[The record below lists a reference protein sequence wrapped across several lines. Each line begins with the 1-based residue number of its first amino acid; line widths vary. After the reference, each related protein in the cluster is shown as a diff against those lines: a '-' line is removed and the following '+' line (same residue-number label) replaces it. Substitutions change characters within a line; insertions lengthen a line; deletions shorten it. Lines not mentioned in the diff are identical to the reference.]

1 MTRTVSTARMVS
13 FLVLLAILVT
23 IGILFIRVMAN
34 FLLPMFLAVLL
45 VVIFQPVHQWF
56 RANFNGH
63 DRLAAICTT
72 TAIILIVLLPLLL
85 IGFNATTEGIRLY
98 RNTIGEPGGAASRNP
113 AAVQVGRSDDTETTE
128 KPVQPEAPPEKI
140 FSPQEAANLLVQ
152 LAGKAGVSLSHTE
165 VEATVREKI
174 KAWLGPIVVS
184 SARFTGAFLVGLI
197 VMIISLYYFLADGPW
212 MIRRIMQLSP
222 LDSRYEQQ
230 LVDEFGR
237 ISRAVVL
244 ATLLSAITQ
253 GLLAGVGYYFAGT
266 HSVFLLT
273 FLTMLLA
280 MVPFVGATAVWM
292 PVTLWIF
299 FVEERVGA
307 AILLGVYGAAV
318 VSMADNVIKPI
329 VLHGRSNLHP
339 LLALL
344 SVLGGVNAMGPI
356 GIFVGPMV
364 VAFLY
369 ALLNMFQQE
378 VEGLGDATAVNA
390 LDTGMAMIVAGP
402 AVAAEA
408 ATAESVPD
416 ANAVAPSEP
425 PGDPDPSTAAA
436 QLRRRRR
443 RRGRR

>member
-1 MTRTVSTARMVS
+1 MTRTVSMTRMVS

-45 VVIFQPVHQWF
+45 VVIFQPIHQWF
-56 RANFNGH
+56 RAQFGGR
-63 DRLAAICTT
+63 DRLAAIVTT
-72 TAIILIVLLPLLL
+72 AAIILIVLLPLLL
-85 IGFNATTEGIRLY
+85 IGFNATAEGIRLY
-98 RNTIGEPGGAASRNP
+98 RNTIGEPGTVASRD
-113 AAVQVGRSDDTETTE
+113 AAVLQVGRGDRADAMESSH
-128 KPVQPEAPPEKI
+128 QPETAAERI
-140 FSPQEAANLLVQ
+140 FSPHEAANLLVR
-152 LAGKAGVSLSHTE
+152 LAGKAGLSLSHTD
-165 VEATVREKI
+165 VESMVREKI
-174 KAWLGPIVVS
+174 KAWLGPVVVG
-184 SARFTGAFLVGLI
+184 SAKFTGAFLVGLV

-212 MIRRIMQLSP
+212 MVRRIMQLSP

-244 ATLLSAITQ
+244 ATLLSAIAQ
-253 GLLAGVGYYFAGT
+253 GLLAGVGYYFAGA

-280 MVPFVGATAVWM
+280 MVPFVGATAVWL

-299 FVEERVGA
+299 FVEERLGT
-307 AILLGVYGAAV
+307 AIFLGLYGAAV

-378 VEGLGDATAVNA
+378 VERLGDMTAVSA
-390 LDTGMAMIVAGP
+390 EMAGPSAVVAP

-408 ATAESVPD
+408 ATAEVSPD
-416 ANAVAPSEP
+416 AAAEAVPPSEP
-425 PGDPDPSTAAA
+425 PGEPDPSTAAV
-436 QLRRRRR
+436 QFRRRRR
-443 RRGRR
+443 RRR

>member
-1 MTRTVSTARMVS
+1 MTRTVSMTRMVS

-23 IGILFIRVMAN
+23 IGILFIRVMAD

-56 RANFNGH
+56 RAMFNGR
-63 DRLAAICTT
+63 DRLAAILTT

-113 AAVQVGRSDDTETTE
+113 AAVQVGRSDGTETME
-128 KPVQPEAPPEKI
+128 KPGQPETPPERI
-140 FSPQEAANLLVQ
+140 FSPHEAANLLVQ
-152 LAGKAGVSLSHTE
+152 LAGKAGLSLSHTE

-253 GLLAGVGYYFAGT
+253 GLLAGVGYYFAGA

-280 MVPFVGATAVWM
+280 MVPFVGATAVWL

-307 AILLGVYGAAV
+307 AILLGAYGAAV

-378 VEGLGDATAVNA
+378 VERLGDMTAVNA
-390 LDTGMAMIVAGP
+390 EMVGLPM
-402 AVAAEA
+402 AAEA
-408 ATAESVPD
+408 ATAEVVPD
-416 ANAVAPSEP
+416 AAAEAVPLSEP
-425 PGDPDPSTAAA
+425 PGEPDPSTAAV
-436 QLRRRRR
+436 QFRRRRR
-443 RRGRR
+443 RRR

>member
-1 MTRTVSTARMVS
+1 MTGTVSMTRVVS

-45 VVIFQPVHQWF
+45 VVIFQPIHQWF
-56 RANFNGH
+56 RAQFGGR
-63 DRLAAICTT
+63 DRLAAIATT
-72 TAIILIVLLPLLL
+72 AAIILIVLLPLLL

-98 RNTIGEPGGAASRNP
+98 RNTIGEPETAASRDA
-113 AAVQVGRSDDTETTE
+113 AAVQVGRGDQAEAMES
-128 KPVQPEAPPEKI
+128 PHQPETPAERI
-140 FSPQEAANLLVQ
+140 FSPHEVATLLVQ
-152 LAGKAGVSLSHTE
+152 LAGKAGLSLSHTE
-165 VEATVREKI
+165 VEVTVRDKI
-174 KAWLGPIVVS
+174 KAWLGPVVVG
-184 SARFTGAFLVGLI
+184 SAKFTGAFLVGLV

-212 MIRRIMQLSP
+212 MVRRVMQLSP
-222 LDSRYEQQ
+222 LDSHYEQQ
-230 LVDEFGR
+230 LVDEFSR

-253 GLLAGVGYYFAGT
+253 GLLAGVGYYFAGA

-280 MVPFVGATAVWM
+280 MVPFVGATAVWL

-299 FVEERVGA
+299 FVEERTGA
-307 AILLGVYGAAV
+307 ALFLGVYGALV

-329 VLHGRSNLHP
+329 ILHGRSNLHP

-390 LDTGMAMIVAGP
+390 EDAGMAMVVADP
-402 AVAAEA
+402 AIAAEA
-408 ATAESVPD
+408 ATAEIVPD
-416 ANAVAPSEP
+416 ADAVAPSEP
-425 PGDPDPSTAAA
+425 PGEPDPSTAAA
-436 QLRRRRR
+436 QFRRRRR
-443 RRGRR
+443 RRR